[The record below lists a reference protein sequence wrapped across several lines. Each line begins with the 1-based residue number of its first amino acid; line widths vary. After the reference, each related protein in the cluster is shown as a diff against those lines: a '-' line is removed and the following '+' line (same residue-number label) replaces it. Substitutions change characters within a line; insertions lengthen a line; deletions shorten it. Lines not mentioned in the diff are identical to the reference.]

1 MASSVKAPKQWA
13 LQSDATITQFE
24 AWKNNL
30 IFTLSLDKV
39 NSQFLK
45 ADATWAKESRNTQHR
60 GLADDPDTVAADAR
74 MTAAQK
80 ASALQIM
87 LGQIANYAPINRA
100 SIVKQ
105 STSLKDV
112 WKAIRLHLGFQSNGA
127 RVLDLADMSLNS
139 GERPEDLYQR
149 LLAFVDDNLM
159 KADGGIKHNNEDIT
173 EDEELTP
180 SLENLIV
187 VIWLNLL
194 HKDLPKLVKQRY
206 STQLRL

>member
-1 MASSVKAPKQWA
+1 MATSVKAPKQWA

-30 IFTLSLDKV
+30 IFTLSLDRV
-39 NSQFLK
+39 NAQFLK
-45 ADATWAKESRNTQHR
+45 DNATWAKASGTTHHR
-60 GLADDPDTVAADAR
+60 GLTDDADTVEAAVR

-112 WKAIRLHLGFQSNGA
+112 WRAIRFHLGFQSNGA
-127 RVLDLADMSLNS
+127 LRIYTNASL
-139 GERPEDLYQR
+139 
-149 LLAFVDDNLM
+149 
-159 KADGGIKHNNEDIT
+159 
-173 EDEELTP
+173 P
-180 SLENLIV
+180 S
-187 VIWLNLL
+187 WTTT
-194 HKDLPKLVKQRY
+194 
-206 STQLRL
+206 S